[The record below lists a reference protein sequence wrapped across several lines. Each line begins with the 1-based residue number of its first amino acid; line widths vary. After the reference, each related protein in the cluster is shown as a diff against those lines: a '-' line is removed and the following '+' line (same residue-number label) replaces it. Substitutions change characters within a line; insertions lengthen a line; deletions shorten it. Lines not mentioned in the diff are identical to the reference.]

1 MKQKK
6 KGFTI
11 VELVIVIVVI
21 AILAAVLIPTF
32 TGLLQKAKLSA
43 DEQAVASMNTVL
55 IADETLNDPPAIY
68 AEAKMILEESGFH
81 LPATPVAEGY
91 RFYWLDGDRLGSQQP
106 AYARLPL
113 YAKRRWHP

>member
-43 DEQAVASMNTVL
+43 DERCGEIAAIGGTVQQRTYTV
-55 IADETLNDPPAIY
+55 IERRI
-68 AEAKMILEESGFH
+68 FH
-81 LPATPVAEGY
+81 IFRNTPV
-91 RFYWLDGDRLGSQQP
+91 
-106 AYARLPL
+106 
-113 YAKRRWHP
+113 